1 VEAPRRQVKRSMDE
15 AERTLIGQCRAGDKA
30 AFGQLVRAHAGKAVG
45 LAYGLLGNRSDA
57 LDASQ
62 EAFVR
67 AWRAIRRFDGRSA
80 FYTWYATIL
89 RNVCLSQLRKRLRR
103 GAHESIDSLPLPAG
117 EPDPSLLAERNER
130 IDRVWRA
137 VMHLPTAQREVIV
150 MKHFQGMSYRQMAES
165 LSVPV
170 GTVTSRLH
178 AAREA
183 LRQRLAGERI

>member
-1 VEAPRRQVKRSMDE
+1 MDE
-15 AERTLIGQCRAGDKA
+15 AESTLIGQCRAGDKA
-30 AFGQLVRAHAGKAVG
+30 AFGQLVRAHAGRAIG

-67 AWRAIRRFDGRSA
+67 AWRAIARFDGRSA
-80 FYTWYATIL
+80 FYTWYAAIL

-103 GAHESIDSLPLPAG
+103 GATEPIESLPLPAS
-117 EPDPSLLAERNER
+117 EPDPSLLAQRNER
-130 IDRVWRA
+130 VERVWRA
-137 VMHLPTAQREVIV
+137 VMSLPTAHREVIV
-150 MKHFQGMSYRQMAES
+150 MKHFQEMSYRAMAES

-178 AAREA
+178 AARRA
-183 LRQRLAGERI
+183 LRDMLAGERP